1 MKLNYKFILSLI
13 AIAIIS
19 FNSTAVAGDEA
30 QELKQVD
37 KEEKALLEMFKE
49 ECEKAEKC
57 DENGTKKSK

>member
-19 FNSTAVAGDEA
+19 LTSTVVAGDGA
-30 QELKQVD
+30 QEIKKVD
-37 KEEKALLEMFKE
+37 EEEKATLKMFKE

-57 DENGTKKSK
+57 DENKTKKSK